1 MAKRK
6 SKTGKQ
12 KQAKAAGKKF
22 GVSVKKG
29 RDQPKITMLSAS
41 TSTTVVAK
49 KQDGGAATNNN
60 KMGDIKTKGFTPF
73 PHRNNKKNMSKKLN
87 RNQKKNGHH
96 NPTNNAFGKEMQSA
110 QERSWV
116 QHSRDKEKKNRSMPS
131 FAPATLIVDDH
142 KKSTQRLMEEATTQ
156 VSTGM
161 QGIGAGLVQQVRQDY
176 PTSFGGNNQLQV
188 LAAQYQSE
196 EQPSLLETNNPWA
209 ALDQG
214 DSDDEEEQ
222 MAKAP
227 PAPKL
232 FQFAP
237 PSFAVG
243 DDVDPDL

>member
-41 TSTTVVAK
+41 SSTTVVVKK
-49 KQDGGAATNNN
+49 KQLDGAPIKA
-60 KMGDIKTKGFTPF
+60 GDIKKKGFTPF
-73 PHRNNKKNMSKKLN
+73 PHHNKKNTKKLN
-87 RNQKKNGHH
+87 RNQKKNGQH

-116 QHSRDKEKKNRSMPS
+116 QHSRDKEKKTMPTLT
-131 FAPATLIVDDH
+131 PATLIVDDH
-142 KKSTQRLMEEATTQ
+142 KKSTQRLMEEATNQ
-156 VSTGM
+156 VSSGM

-176 PTSFGGNNQLQV
+176 PLGRTTNQLQV
-188 LAAQYQSE
+188 LAAQYRSE
-196 EQPSLLETNNPWA
+196 EQPSPLETNNPWA
-209 ALDQG
+209 ALHQG
-214 DSDDEEEQ
+214 DSDDDDEEE
-222 MAKAP
+222 MVK
-227 PAPKL
+227 PAPRV

-237 PSFAVG
+237 PSFVVD